1 VGGEEEV
8 RRKVGAHEVKD
19 GRLSG
24 DGPGRL
30 GQHEIGRS
38 IGGQTLGMED
48 KDMQESSFP
57 RICGGQV
64 NKRNVNRPS
73 NLSTRDA
80 CTHYGN
86 ALPGRLNQS
95 ATSQA
100 TRGAQS
106 LGSLELF

>member
-38 IGGQTLGMED
+38 IGGQTLGMD
-48 KDMQESSFP
+48 
-57 RICGGQV
+57 R
-64 NKRNVNRPS
+64 RAPS
-73 NLSTRDA
+73 QGYAVD
-80 CTHYGN
+80 G
-86 ALPGRLNQS
+86 
-95 ATSQA
+95 
-100 TRGAQS
+100 
-106 LGSLELF
+106 